1 MNLNEAGALAVDLA
15 TPLGPEEVGIDS
27 VLGRILAADVS
38 TGRPIPDRNRSQ
50 WDGFAVASMETE
62 NAAPERPT
70 SLEIFKSD
78 VTAGGPQ
85 PAASGR
91 GRCFRIMTGA
101 VLPEDTDTVIRFE
114 DAVESEGR
122 LILTRPLKSGSG
134 IVSPGS
140 DAEAGEVL
148 LKQGDVLTPTRIALA
163 AATGKKDLPVFRRP
177 RVAILSTGDELRDV
191 GIDSEGPN
199 IFCNN
204 IHLLSNLVR
213 AGGGEAV
220 QLGIVPDDPEEI
232 LSRLR
237 AVRAEL
243 VITTGGMG
251 RGSRDF
257 ILEVWS
263 RLGVTAHFHELN
275 ISPGRGSALGSG
287 RGSIFLGLPG
297 NPWAGRV
304 VFEEIAA
311 PIICRFQGIGITE
324 KFSFMARAARAMEK
338 KKKGFYQA
346 FEGILKNSNG
356 CCEFTPNK
364 TAHAQKLHSF
374 RNGLAYALLEPDRMH
389 VSEGEKVSVRIPDLP
404 LLARAILE

>member
-1 MNLNEAGALAVDLA
+1 MDLNEARALAVGLA
-15 TPLGPEEVGIDS
+15 NSLAPEEVGIDS
-27 VLGRILAADVS
+27 ALGRILAEDLS
-38 TGRPIPDRNRSQ
+38 SGRPIPDRDRSQ
-50 WDGFAVASMETE
+50 WDGFAIASGETN
-62 NAAPERPT
+62 NAAPDRPA

-101 VLPEDTDTVIRFE
+101 VLPVDTDTVIRFE
-114 DAVESEGR
+114 DSVESEGR
-122 LILTRPLKSGSG
+122 LILTKPLKSGSG
-134 IVSPGS
+134 IVSRGS
-140 DAEAGEVL
+140 DAKAEEIL
-148 LKQGDVLTPTRIALA
+148 LKRGDVLTPTRIAIA

-191 GIDSEGPN
+191 GIDPEGPN

-204 IHLLSNLVR
+204 IHLLSLLVS
-213 AGGGEAV
+213 AGGGEPV
-220 QLGIVPDDPEEI
+220 QLGIVRDDPEEI

-237 AVRAEL
+237 TVRAEL

-257 ILEVWS
+257 ILEVWR
-263 RLGVTAHFHELN
+263 RLGVTAHFQELN

-287 RGSIFLGLPG
+287 GGSIFLGLPG

-304 VFEEIAA
+304 VYEEIAA
-311 PIICRFQGIGITE
+311 PMICRFQGIGITS
-324 KFSFMARAARAMEK
+324 KFALEARAAQAMEK

-346 FEGILKNSNG
+346 FEGVLKSSNG
-356 CCEFTPNK
+356 CCDFTPNK
-364 TAHAQKLHSF
+364 TAHAQKLSLF

-389 VSEGEKVSVRIPDLP
+389 VSEGEKVPVRIPDLP
-404 LLARAILE
+404 LLARAIL